1 VPTWQIQVLRILLA
15 VVLGAAIGLER
26 QLHGKVAGVRTNVLI
41 CLGAAVVTIISEQ
54 MGIKYNDSAGR
65 IAAQI
70 VSGVGFLGAG
80 VIIRDRGG
88 IHGLTTAAT
97 IWLVAAV
104 GMAVGAGYYCLAVA
118 ATVLAVVVLIGLRN
132 WPSRP
137 GAQGRDDRSATG

>member
-1 VPTWQIQVLRILLA
+1 MLTWQVHLLRLLLA
-15 VVLGAAIGLER
+15 GIFGAAIGLER
-26 QLHGKVAGVRTNVLI
+26 QLHGKVAGVRTNLLI
-41 CLGAAVVTIISEQ
+41 CLGAAVLTLVSEQ
-54 MGIKYNDSAGR
+54 MGLRYDDSVGR

-104 GMAVGAGYYCLAVA
+104 GMAVGAGFYFLSVCATVIAVA
-118 ATVLAVVVLIGLRN
+118 VLTGLRN
-132 WPSRP
+132 WPTRP
-137 GAQGRDDRSATG
+137 ADHAR

>member
-1 VPTWQIQVLRILLA
+1 MSSWQTETLRILLA
-15 VVLGAAIGLER
+15 AVLGAAIGLER
-26 QLHGKVAGVRTNVLI
+26 QFHGKVAGIRTNLLI
-41 CLGAAVVTIISEQ
+41 CLGAAVLTIISKD
-54 MGIKYNDSAGR
+54 MGIQYNDAVGR

-104 GMAVGAGYYCLAVA
+104 GIAVGAGSYLLGVA
-118 ATVLAVVVLIGLRN
+118 ATVVAIAVLMGLRN
-132 WPSRP
+132 WPARP
-137 GAQGRDDRSATG
+137 ADHADRARRTE

>member
-1 VPTWQIQVLRILLA
+1 MPNWQTETLRILLA
-15 VVLGAAIGLER
+15 AVLGAIIGLER
-26 QLHGKVAGVRTNVLI
+26 QYHGKVAGVRTNMLI
-41 CLGAAVVTIISEQ
+41 SLGAAVVTMISQQIGLE
-54 MGIKYNDSAGR
+54 YDDSVGR

-104 GMAVGAGYYCLAVA
+104 GMACGAGSYYLAIA
-118 ATVLAVVVLIGLRN
+118 ATVVAVAVLVGLRN
-132 WPSRP
+132 WPTHPADHVKGSK
-137 GAQGRDDRSATG
+137 STE